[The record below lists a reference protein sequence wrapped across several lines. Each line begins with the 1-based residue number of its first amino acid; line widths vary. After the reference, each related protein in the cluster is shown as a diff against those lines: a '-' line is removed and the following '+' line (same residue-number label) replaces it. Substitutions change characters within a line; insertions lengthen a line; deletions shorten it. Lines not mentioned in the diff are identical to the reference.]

1 MIKGECLCGAVQFEV
16 ASVVGP
22 FELCH
27 CNRCRKS
34 SGSAY
39 AAIVGVAVE
48 GFRVTSGAKLIRS
61 FEFPIVEL
69 PPGYRRFFCQELW
82 LSCAESDAWW
92 ELAWDSCWMPKRGAG
107 TIS

>member
-48 GFRVTSGAKLIRS
+48 GSGLLLAPNWFARSNFLSSSYHRDTADSSVRVVALLCRIRR
-61 FEFPIVEL
+61 L
-69 PPGYRRFFCQELW
+69 
-82 LSCAESDAWW
+82 
-92 ELAWDSCWMPKRGAG
+92 
-107 TIS
+107 